1 MKKPLG
7 RRQFVAGACA
17 VAAATTVNPAFARTL
32 HFKKPR
38 VLSFENVHTGE
49 WLQVAYWANE
59 QYIPEALTA
68 VNQILRDYRTGDVHT
83 INPALLDYLHEM
95 QLGLETKKPFQVI
108 SGYRSPKTNA
118 MLHAN
123 SDGVAA
129 KSLHMAGKAID
140 VRCSGVELQY
150 VQRLALSLSV
160 GGVGYYPRSNFV
172 HLDVGR
178 ARSWTGA

>member
-1 MKKPLG
+1 MKNPLD
-7 RRQFVAGACA
+7 RRHFLVGAGAT
-17 VAAATTVNPAFARTL
+17 AAATTVSPAFARTL

-38 VLSFENVHTGE
+38 VLAFENIHTGE
-49 WLQVAYWANE
+49 WLQVAYWAND
-59 QYIPEALTA
+59 QYIPEALMA
-68 VNQILRDYRTGDVHT
+68 VNNVLRDFRTGDVHA
-83 INPALLDYLHEM
+83 INPLLLDYLYGM
-95 QLGLETKKPFQVI
+95 QVGLETKKPFQVI

-140 VRCSGVELQY
+140 IRCAGVDLQY
-150 VQRLALSLSV
+150 VQRVALSLSV

-178 ARSWTGA
+178 ARSWTGV

>member
-1 MKKPLG
+1 MKNHIG
-7 RRQFVAGACA
+7 RRQFLVGAGAA
-17 VAAATTVNPAFARTL
+17 VAAGSINPAFARTL
-32 HFKKPR
+32 HFKQPR

-49 WLQVAYWANE
+49 WLQVAYWANN
-59 QYIPEALTA
+59 QYIPEALEA
-68 VNQILRDYRTGDVHT
+68 VNQHLRDFRTGDVHV
-83 INPALLDYLHEM
+83 IKPELLDYLHEM
-95 QLGLETKKPFQVI
+95 RLGLETTRPFQVI

-129 KSLHMAGKAID
+129 KSLHMAGKAVDIR
-140 VRCSGVELQY
+140 VSGVGLQH

-178 ARSWTGA
+178 ARSWVGA